1 MDEQDGHV
9 LRKWI
14 SVGDII
20 VLATALIA
28 IGVNNGSISTKVNA
42 LGTQVAELRAIQSGP
57 TPGAAQALAAIQE
70 KDRAQDQAILELRA
84 EIRDSRREIIDMLND
99 IDVKMDRHLD
109 KTGR

>member
-1 MDEQDGHV
+1 MDGEDTHI

-28 IGVNNGSISTKVNA
+28 VGINNGQTK
-42 LGTQVAELRAIQSGP
+42 AELRALTNQVSDLRAIQTGP

-70 KDRAQDQAILELRA
+70 KDRAQDQAILELRI
-84 EIRDSRREIIDMLND
+84 EVRDSRREILEAVK
-99 IDVKMDRHLD
+99 DVKASLD
-109 KTGR
+109 KHMDKAR